1 MAKKFNLA
9 ELMGETVS
17 KSNTGEMR
25 VEQIPLVEIEENENN
40 SYSQNDIDEL
50 AESIK
55 VIGLQQPLVVRRK
68 AEGGYLLLAGHRR
81 RNALA
86 LLARDTAPCIVL
98 DADLDESLQVLILH
112 WTNTMARGGG
122 GLTAEYT
129 GQAAKE
135 IEAALKDLQARGVVE
150 LPGKLRTYVAEV
162 LKTSESQIA
171 RAKAIDNGLTEA
183 WQGDFKCHRI
193 NDSAAYEL
201 SQCDPELQRKLHGAY
216 QGKMYNL
223 DAKKIKAHKKAAE
236 YPFTQLTC
244 PAESFSPHPCTGMDK
259 RAAWVRDGKC
269 PGCCHSCDKADGCEK
284 VCGVVKQRIT
294 SAKDAETR
302 KAEHQQR
309 EDAFMKSPLAMAR
322 RYIKLALAGVGI
334 TSYEDLEG
342 FPKRWYMDWLWHDPL
357 GCPSPNLDDLFRLAD
372 WAGVDPFEMIAG
384 HELSSVWH
392 KYTEERPPEDARVL
406 CKLCGCAGRYG
417 EYIYKGGKWYF
428 PDLDDEAVR
437 GKYPRQL
444 VDGGVSGIMTEY
456 IDREAANLAL
466 AEQGFDWDKAKQ
478 ALASV
483 PAADVALVKR
493 AHWIEQDGMQICSDC
508 GEEHTW
514 DDFRAAYCDCCG
526 AKMDGGE

>member
-25 VEQIPLVEIEENENN
+25 VEQIPMAEIEENENN
-40 SYSQNDIDEL
+40 SYAQNDIDEL

-68 AEGGYLLLAGHRR
+68 TEGGYLLLAGHRR

-86 LLARDTAPCIVL
+86 LLDRKTAPCIVL
-98 DADLDESLQVLILH
+98 DADLDPSLQVLILH

-150 LPGKLRTYVAEV
+150 LPGKLRSYVAEV

-171 RAKAIDNGLTEA
+171 RAKAIDNGLTKA

-284 VCGVVKQRIT
+284 VCGVVKQRLERER
-294 SAKDAETR
+294 SKSEHEEKHKQELAEFN
-302 KAEHQQR
+302 A
-309 EDAFMKSPLAMAR
+309 SPLAKVR
-322 RYIKLALAGVGI
+322 RNIRFALACKDIRNVD
-334 TSYEDLEG
+334 DL
-342 FPKRWYMDWLWHDPL
+342 PNARHQRYMSWLWSADPL
-357 GCPSPNLDDLFRLAD
+357 TCYAPDLSDLFEVAQALEI
-372 WAGVDPFEMIAG
+372 DPFEMICG
-384 HELSSVWH
+384 RESGSVWREC
-392 KYTEERPPEDARVL
+392 TEEKPPEGARVL
-406 CKLCGCAGRYG
+406 CKLCGCANRYG
-417 EYIYKGGKWYF
+417 EYVYRGGKWFF
-428 PDLDDEAVR
+428 PDLDDEECEANI
-437 GKYPRQL
+437 L
-444 VDGGVSGIMTEY
+444 VSAWTEVMP
-456 IDREAANLAL
+456 D
-466 AEQGFDWDKAKQ
+466 
-478 ALASV
+478 
-483 PAADVALVKR
+483 
-493 AHWIEQDGMQICSDC
+493 
-508 GEEHTW
+508 
-514 DDFRAAYCDCCG
+514 
-526 AKMDGGE
+526 

>member
-9 ELMGETVS
+9 ELMGEAVS
-17 KSNTGEMR
+17 KSDTGEMR
-25 VEQIPLVEIEENENN
+25 VEQIPLAEIEENENN
-40 SYSQNDIDEL
+40 SYAQNDIDEL

-68 AEGGYLLLAGHRR
+68 TEGGYLLLAGHRR

-86 LLARDTAPCIVL
+86 LLDRKTAPCIVL
-98 DADLDESLQVLILH
+98 DADLDPSLQVLILH

-135 IEAALKDLQARGVVE
+135 IEAALRDLQARGVVE
-150 LPGKLRTYVAEV
+150 LPGKLRSYVAEV

-171 RAKAIDNGLTEA
+171 RAKAIDNGLTKA
-183 WQGDFKCHRI
+183 WKGDFKFHRI

-284 VCGVVKQRIT
+284 VCGVVKQRLERERSKT
-294 SAKDAETR
+294 EREEKYKQEVAKFNA
-302 KAEHQQR
+302 
-309 EDAFMKSPLAMAR
+309 SPLAEAR
-322 RYIKLALAGVGI
+322 RNIRFALACKDIRNVD
-334 TSYEDLEG
+334 DL
-342 FPKRWYMDWLWHDPL
+342 PNAQHRWGMSWLWSVDPL
-357 GCPSPNLDDLFRLAD
+357 AYHTPDLSALFEVAQALEI
-372 WAGVDPFEMIAG
+372 DPFEMICG
-384 HELSSVWH
+384 RESGSVWH
-392 KYTEERPPEDARVL
+392 EYTEEKPPEGARVL
-406 CKLCGCAGRYG
+406 CKLCGCANRYG
-417 EYIYKGGKWYF
+417 EYVYRGGKWFF
-428 PDLDDEAVR
+428 PDIDDEQCEANI
-437 GKYPRQL
+437 L
-444 VDGGVSGIMTEY
+444 VSAWTEVFP
-456 IDREAANLAL
+456 E
-466 AEQGFDWDKAKQ
+466 
-478 ALASV
+478 
-483 PAADVALVKR
+483 
-493 AHWIEQDGMQICSDC
+493 
-508 GEEHTW
+508 
-514 DDFRAAYCDCCG
+514 
-526 AKMDGGE
+526 

>member
-9 ELMGETVS
+9 ELMGEAVS
-17 KSNTGEMR
+17 KSDTGEMQ
-25 VEQIPLVEIEENENN
+25 VEQIPLTEIEENENN
-40 SYSQNDIDEL
+40 SYAQTGIDEL

-68 AEGGYLLLAGHRR
+68 TEGGYLLLAGHRR

-86 LLARDTAPCIVL
+86 LLDRKTAPCIVL
-98 DADLDESLQVLILH
+98 DADLDPSLQVLILH

-150 LPGKLRTYVAEV
+150 LPGKLRSYVAEV

-171 RAKAIDNGLTEA
+171 RAKAIDNGLTDE
-183 WQGDFKCHRI
+183 WKELFREHRI

-201 SQCDPELQRKLHGAY
+201 SQCDEDLQRELHGAY

-302 KAEHQQR
+302 KAERQQR

-322 RYIKLALAGVGI
+322 RYIKLALAGVGV
-334 TSYEDLEG
+334 TSADDLSD
-342 FPKRWYMDWLWHDPL
+342 FRYRWSMRWLWDNPL
-357 GCPSPNLDDLFRLAD
+357 DCSSPNLDELFELAD
-372 WAGVDPFEMIAG
+372 WAGVDPFQMLSGLPASVIW
-384 HELSSVWH
+384 HE
-392 KYTEERPPEDARVL
+392 YPAEQPPEAVPLL
-406 CKLCGCAGRYG
+406 CRKDNGSYG
-417 EYIYKGGKWYF
+417 EY
-428 PDLDDEAVR
+428 VR
-437 GKYPRQL
+437 WE
-444 VDGGVSGIMTEY
+444 DGW
-456 IDREAANLAL
+456 RF
-466 AEQGFDWDKAKQ
+466 AEDQDCP
-478 ALASV
+478 ASV
-483 PAADVALVKR
+483 TVT
-493 AHWIEQDGMQICSDC
+493 HWTEVFP
-508 GEEHTW
+508 E
-514 DDFRAAYCDCCG
+514 
-526 AKMDGGE
+526 